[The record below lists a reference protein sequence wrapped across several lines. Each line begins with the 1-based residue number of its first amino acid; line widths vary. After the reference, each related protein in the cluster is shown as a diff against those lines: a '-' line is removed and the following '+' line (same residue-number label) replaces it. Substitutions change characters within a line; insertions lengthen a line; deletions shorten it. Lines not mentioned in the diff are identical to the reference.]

1 MALKLSTEFKEKVMR
16 TRTSMA
22 AIVLAGA
29 VAGGA
34 YAKHLNYAPDMSSP
48 EYWDSHHIA
57 AVRITN
63 LNRAD
68 GPSSLISWQVENT
81 LSDTGIRSTAT
92 VPLSH
97 LWLDVERAPALAA
110 GDRLIVFYEKDTP
123 SVYAAVLLDARDSA
137 GALESLRRIAQ
148 LRTHSGD
155 FQAYLDAA
163 TAPDRLA
170 ARYSMRF
177 LLSQTGSAQ
186 PAADSLARLL
196 QIRNDESRESLDRI
210 LAARLLDR
218 LQGSSDASESQYAWL
233 QQTVANSRGKDW
245 PELKPFAERLLEFTD
260 KRSGTVAYLT
270 QLAGTSTTPQPV
282 RVAAYGEFI
291 DPRLFRF
298 DAPDADSARIFQTSL
313 AMLSDEDPLMRRAG
327 AALVYH
333 ITVRVNPSDRPEY
346 LAQAKKALTD
356 ALSSEVDNAAQFH
369 LQHFLLLLSE

>member
-1 MALKLSTEFKEKVMR
+1 
-16 TRTSMA
+16 MA

-34 YAKHLNYAPDMSSP
+34 YAKHVNYTPDLSSP
-48 EYWDSHHIA
+48 EYWDSHHIS

-63 LNRAD
+63 LSRAD
-68 GPSSLISWQVENT
+68 DPSSLLSWQVENT

-97 LWLDVERAPALAA
+97 LWFGLDRSPALTA
-110 GDRLIVFYEKDTP
+110 GDRLVVSYEKDSS
-123 SVYAAVLLDARDSA
+123 SVYAAVFLDARDSA
-137 GALESLRRIAQ
+137 GVLESLRRIAQ
-148 LRTHSGD
+148 LRTHPGD

-163 TAPDRLA
+163 TAPDRLT

-196 QIRNDESRESLDRI
+196 QIRNDESRDSLDRI
-210 LAARLLDR
+210 LAARLVDR
-218 LQGSSDASESQYAWL
+218 LQGPGDSSDSQYAWL
-233 QQTVANSRGKDW
+233 QQTLANSPGRDW
-245 PELKPFAERLLEFTD
+245 PELKPFAERLLEFTG

-270 QLAGTSTTPQPV
+270 QLASNPAVPQPV
-282 RVAAYGEFI
+282 RVAAYGAFL

-298 DAPDADSARIFQTSL
+298 DAPDADSARIFQASL

-333 ITVRVNPSDRPEY
+333 ITVRVNPSHRPEY
-346 LAQAKKALTD
+346 LAQARKALAD
-356 ALSSEVDNAAQFH
+356 ALSSETDAAAQFH
-369 LQHFLLLLSE
+369 LQHFLSLLSE